1 MYTLFLCW
9 NSLSTNKGSKLWGNF
24 NQLST
29 IVVFDIAMGNLLVK
43 HGQNFFNVS
52 HDSECWNVQA
62 HSKR

>member
-43 HGQNFFNVS
+43 HG
-52 HDSECWNVQA
+52 
-62 HSKR
+62 